1 MALLPEKIYMVTQP
15 YDQTVTVP
23 ANTILVVSFT
33 SSGASQ
39 SLDNLNGD
47 ASKDFTLTLDIEN
60 ATETLFCTEI
70 NSGKASTYTSEVIN
84 PVLHT
89 NEYAKLKELIDE
101 LDTVIAGKIS
111 GGANY
116 SITINN
122 KTLVSESLSSLEAMR
137 ERYVK
142 RANALWAKMN
152 GQNVSGNGKPIKSM
166 TVFKPHNRWGL
177 R

>member
-1 MALLPEKIYMVTQP
+1 MALLPDKIYMITQP
-15 YDQTVTVP
+15 YDQLVTVP

-33 SSGASQ
+33 SSGQSQ
-39 SLDNLNGD
+39 SLDNLSGD
-47 ASKDFTLTLDIEN
+47 TSEDFTLTIDMDY
-60 ATETLFCTEI
+60 AQETLFCTEVT
-70 NSGKASTYTSEVIN
+70 NGKASTYTSEVIN

-89 NEYAKLKELIDE
+89 SEYAKLRDMIAE
-101 LDTVIAGKIS
+101 LDEVIASKIS

-122 KTLVSESLSSLEAMR
+122 KTLVSESLSSLEAVR

-142 RANALWAKMN
+142 RANALWGKMN
-152 GQNVSGNGKPIKSM
+152 GENVSGNGKPIRSM
-166 TVFKPHNRWGL
+166 TFFRPHNTWGL

>member
-1 MALLPEKIYMVTQP
+1 MALLPDKIYMVTSP
-15 YDQTVTVP
+15 YELSVTLP

-33 SSGASQ
+33 SSGQSTTLDNSQ
-39 SLDNLNGD
+39 SLIEQ
-47 ASKDFTLTLDIEN
+47 DFTLSIDIDG
-60 ATETLFCTEI
+60 AQETLFCTQI
-70 NSGKASTYTSEVIN
+70 NGTNASTSLTEVIN

-89 NEYAKLKELIDE
+89 SEYAKLKALIDE
-101 LDTVIAGKIS
+101 IDTVISTKIA

-122 KTLVSESLSSLEAMR
+122 KTLISESLTALETMR

-152 GQNVSGNGKPIKSM
+152 GQNVSGSGKPFKSI
-166 TVFKPHNRWGL
+166 TVFRDRKWNTR
-177 R
+177 

>member
-15 YDQTVTVP
+15 YEFTVMVP
-23 ANTILVVSFT
+23 AKTILVVSFT
-33 SSGASQ
+33 SSGLST
-39 SLDNLNGD
+39 SLDNLQSD
-47 ASKDFTLTLDIEN
+47 TSKEFFLPLAISTASEM
-60 ATETLFCTEI
+60 LFCTQI
-70 NSGKASTYTSEVIN
+70 TNNNVSTFTSEVIN

-89 NEYAKLKELIDE
+89 SEYAKLKQMIDE
-101 LDTVIAGKIS
+101 IDAVIANKIS

-122 KTLVSESLSSLEAMR
+122 KTLVSESLNSLETMR

-152 GQNVSGNGKPIKSM
+152 GLNVSGNGRPFKSI
-166 TVFKPHNRWGL
+166 TVFKPNTWRT